1 MLTFCGSE
9 VNVSFDINGIS
20 GKECFK
26 RFENGYYKDKEIITR
41 HSNVVRSVI
50 IGKKSWGLWV
60 GEWTDGIVEGSFTK
74 HEILNEFEGINM
86 PENLIKEFNNRIKQK
101 IIKRY
106 ENKSK

>member
-1 MLTFCGSE
+1 LTFCGSE
-9 VNVSFDINGIS
+9 VNVSFDINGVS

-26 RFENGYYKDKEIITR
+26 RFENGYYKDKDIVTK

-60 GEWTDGIVEGSFTK
+60 GEWTDGIIEGSFTK
-74 HEILNEFEGINM
+74 HEILNEFDGINI
-86 PENLIKEFNNRIKQK
+86 PENFIIEFNNRLKQK

-106 ENKSK
+106 EKFKSD